1 MTASWRF
8 SALADR
14 HRAMGSDLEDWGGMG
29 TAWSYDKD
37 QEAEYMAIRTNA
49 GFMDVSGLHKV
60 HLVGPH
66 AGHVIDRATTRNVEK
81 IKPGRSS
88 YATMLNDE
96 GKFIDDCWIQ
106 RLNKAHG

>member
-8 SALADR
+8 STLADR
-14 HRAMGSDLEDWGGMG
+14 HRAMGSNLEDWGGMG
-29 TAWSYDKD
+29 TAWSYDKE
-37 QEAEYMAIRTNA
+37 QESEYLAIRTNA

-88 YATMLNDE
+88 YAAMLNDE
-96 GKFIDDCWIQ
+96 GKFIDDCVI
-106 RLNKAHG
+106 LYPC